1 MASNGKI
8 WQKKFTAYQYVDWR
22 VCLFNCYFSHSRFVN
37 KPIIVTIIYVNDFGI
52 KCNFLDDQWTLIMF
66 CIGKMGISSSY
77 VILSLFAPELY
88 PTVVRGL
95 GISVSSVAGMI
106 GPVGLPVINYVVII
120 YL

>member
-1 MASNGKI
+1 
-8 WQKKFTAYQYVDWR
+8 
-22 VCLFNCYFSHSRFVN
+22 
-37 KPIIVTIIYVNDFGI
+37 
-52 KCNFLDDQWTLIMF
+52 MF

-106 GPVGLPVINYVVII
+106 GPVVLPVINYVVII
-120 YL
+120 YLKKYYMLNQLLNVVNIMLIREWALNYHSL

>member
-1 MASNGKI
+1 
-8 WQKKFTAYQYVDWR
+8 
-22 VCLFNCYFSHSRFVN
+22 
-37 KPIIVTIIYVNDFGI
+37 
-52 KCNFLDDQWTLIMF
+52 MF

-106 GPVGLPVINYVVII
+106 GPVGLPIINYVVII
-120 YL
+120 YKYIFVNDLCIKIFKIVYHVN

>member
-1 MASNGKI
+1 
-8 WQKKFTAYQYVDWR
+8 
-22 VCLFNCYFSHSRFVN
+22 
-37 KPIIVTIIYVNDFGI
+37 
-52 KCNFLDDQWTLIMF
+52 MF

-106 GPVGLPVINYVVII
+106 GPVGLPIINYVVII
-120 YL
+120 DFEKYDTLNKLLNCCKYRVNYRELALNYHLL

>member
-1 MASNGKI
+1 M
-8 WQKKFTAYQYVDWR
+8 
-22 VCLFNCYFSHSRFVN
+22 
-37 KPIIVTIIYVNDFGI
+37 
-52 KCNFLDDQWTLIMF
+52 FLDDQWTLIMF

-120 YL
+120 YLKKYYMLNQLLNVEMLC

>member
-1 MASNGKI
+1 
-8 WQKKFTAYQYVDWR
+8 
-22 VCLFNCYFSHSRFVN
+22 
-37 KPIIVTIIYVNDFGI
+37 
-52 KCNFLDDQWTLIMF
+52 MF

-106 GPVGLPVINYVVII
+106 GPVGLPIINYVVINFFFF
-120 YL
+120 YKLRVL